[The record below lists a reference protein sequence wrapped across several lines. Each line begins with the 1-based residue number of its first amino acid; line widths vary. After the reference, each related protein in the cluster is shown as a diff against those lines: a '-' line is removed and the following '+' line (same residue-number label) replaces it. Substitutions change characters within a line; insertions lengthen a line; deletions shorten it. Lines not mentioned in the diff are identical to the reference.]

1 MESEVT
7 NKNQTV
13 TTAKLQMR
21 TRERLKLM
29 HSVSVII
36 SHCFFLSFFQ
46 VIRCMNPNSHI
57 VLCGQIS
64 LYNKDIPY
72 PSPIPDDVQEQL
84 QIKNITRDRF
94 LVLNYME
101 KFASAKEQ
109 LEAWVREGKLKY
121 RETIAKGLETTGY
134 AFVSMMRGGN
144 IGKQIVKVAQ
154 TM

>member
-1 MESEVT
+1 MSFS
-7 NKNQTV
+7 
-13 TTAKLQMR
+13 
-21 TRERLKLM
+21 TR
-29 HSVSVII
+29 V
-36 SHCFFLSFFQ
+36 LSFSQ

-72 PSPIPDDVQEQL
+72 PPPIPDDVQEQL
-84 QIKNITRDRF
+84 RIKNITRDRF

-109 LEAWVREGKLKY
+109 LEAWVLEGKLKY

-154 TM
+154 IM

>member
-1 MESEVT
+1 MELEVT

-13 TTAKLQMR
+13 TTTKLQMR
-21 TRERLKLM
+21 TRERQKLM
-29 HSVSVII
+29 HSVNFII
-36 SHCFFLSFFQ
+36 SQFFSFFQ

-72 PSPIPDDVQEQL
+72 PPPIPDDVQEQL
-84 QIKNITRDRF
+84 RVKKISRDRF

>member
-1 MESEVT
+1 
-7 NKNQTV
+7 
-13 TTAKLQMR
+13 
-21 TRERLKLM
+21 
-29 HSVSVII
+29 
-36 SHCFFLSFFQ
+36 
-46 VIRCMNPNSHI
+46 MNPNSHI

-72 PSPIPDDVQEQL
+72 PPPIPDDVQEQL
-84 QIKNITRDRF
+84 RLKNITRDRF